1 MTAGTKSGNIRTMAL
16 THHPVM
22 RLSAILAL
30 VLIAACA
37 PARQAAEPAPAF
49 PRQAV
54 EEVFTVA
61 YGSITEKYIE
71 PVIIGELAFDGLGG
85 LATIDPN
92 LSVDRNGREV
102 ILAAGGRSVASFLAP
117 REGDVQ
123 GWAELTSR
131 ISAAGRLNSTGLR
144 AASPERLYEVV
155 FDEVISSL
163 DSYTRYAGTKK
174 ANKHRAKRDGYG
186 GIGIRFKVRDGT
198 VWVTVVMA
206 EKPAAVA
213 GLKRNDRIT
222 HIGGIPIDGLVT
234 QEVGDQLRGP
244 IHSRVALTVTR
255 EGAAKPLEFVIE
267 RSKIVPPTVTYGFE
281 DGIVFLKISSFNQDT
296 ANSMA
301 DKLTKARH
309 TQGDEIKGLIL
320 DLRGNPGGL
329 LKQSIKVAD
338 LFLSQGNIVKTRGRH
353 PDSNQ
358 HYEAK
363 DRNLATGIPV
373 AILMDGKSASAAEVV
388 AATLQDRGRA
398 VIIGT
403 ASFGKGT
410 VQTVIRLPNDG
421 EMTLTWSRLIP
432 PSGYILHEVGVMPT
446 ICTSGASGKGRDLI
460 SRAIEHRLE
469 VEAAWRKTGAGDVKR
484 RQDLRASCP
493 AERRRDSFDV
503 EVARRLLGDRVL
515 YARALS
521 LSAANT
527 AARY

>member
-1 MTAGTKSGNIRTMAL
+1 MTL
-16 THHPVM
+16 THHLGM
-22 RLSAILAL
+22 RLPAALAV

-37 PARQAAEPAPAF
+37 PARQAAEPVSAF

-61 YGSITEKYIE
+61 YGSITAKYIE

-85 LATIDPN
+85 LGSIDPN
-92 LSVDRNGREV
+92 LSVDRDGGEV
-102 ILAAGGRSVASFLAP
+102 ILAAGGQIVARYLAP
-117 REGDVQ
+117 SEGDVQ

-131 ISAAGRLNSTGLR
+131 ISVAGRLNSTDLR
-144 AASPERLYEVV
+144 AATPERLYEVV
-155 FDEVISSL
+155 FDEVLSNL

-186 GIGIRFKVRDGT
+186 GIGIRFKVREGT
-198 VWVTVVMA
+198 VWVTAVMP
-206 EKPAAVA
+206 KTPAALS

-222 HIGGIPIDGLVT
+222 HIGGIPIGGLVSH
-234 QEVGDQLRGP
+234 EVGDQLRGP
-244 IHSRVALTVTR
+244 VHSRVALTVRR
-255 EGAAKPLEFVIE
+255 EGAAKPLDFLIE
-267 RSKIVPPTVTYGFE
+267 RSKIVPLTVTYGFE

-296 ANSMA
+296 AKSLA
-301 DKLTKARH
+301 DKLTKARR
-309 TQGDEIKGLIL
+309 TQGDRITGLIL

-329 LKQSIKVAD
+329 LRQSIKVAD
-338 LFLSQGNIVKTRGRH
+338 LFLSQGKIVNTRGRH

-363 DRNLATGIPV
+363 DRNLAAGIPL
-373 AILMDGKSASAAEVV
+373 AILVDGKSASAAEVV

-398 VIIGT
+398 VVIGT
-403 ASFGKGT
+403 SSFGKGT

-421 EMTLTWSRLIP
+421 EMTLTWSRLVP
-432 PSGYILHEVGVMPT
+432 PSGFILHEVGVMPT
-446 ICTSGASGKGRDLI
+446 ICTSGASGNGRDLI
-460 SRAIEHRLE
+460 SRSIKHRLE
-469 VEAAWRKTGAGDVKR
+469 VEAAWRKTRSGDDKR
-484 RQDLRASCP
+484 RKELRASCP
-493 AERRRDSFDV
+493 SERRRDSFDL

>member
-1 MTAGTKSGNIRTMAL
+1 MTAGTKSGNIETMAL
-16 THHPVM
+16 THHRGLRLPVT
-22 RLSAILAL
+22 LAL

-37 PARQAAEPAPAF
+37 PARQASDPASAF

-61 YGSITEKYIE
+61 YGTISEKYIE
-71 PVIIGELAFDGLGG
+71 PVIIGELAFEGLRGLGS
-85 LATIDPN
+85 IDPN
-92 LSVDRNGREV
+92 LSVEHDGGEV
-102 ILAAGGRSVASFLAP
+102 VLSAGERIVARFLAP
-117 REGDVQ
+117 GEGDVQ

-131 ISAAGRLNSTGLR
+131 ISAAGRMNSTDLR
-144 AASPERLYEVV
+144 AASPERLYEAV
-155 FDEVISSL
+155 FNEALSNL
-163 DSYTRYAGTKK
+163 DAFTRYSGPVK
-174 ANKHRAKRDGYG
+174 AKKHRAKRDGYG
-186 GIGIRFKVRDGT
+186 GIGIRFKVSDGT
-198 VWVTVVMA
+198 AWVTNIMP
-206 EKPAAVA
+206 KTPAAQA

-222 HIGGIPIDGLVT
+222 HVGGIPIEGLGT
-234 QEVGDQLRGP
+234 QEVVDRLRGP
-244 IHSRVALTVTR
+244 VHSQVTLTVLR
-255 EGAAKPLEFVIE
+255 EGAAKPLEFKIE

-281 DGIVFLKISSFNQDT
+281 DGIVFLKISSFNQRT
-296 ANSMA
+296 AKSLA
-301 DKLTKARH
+301 DKLKRARK
-309 TQGDEIKGLIL
+309 TQGDRIKGLIL

-338 LFLSQGNIVKTRGRH
+338 LFLSQGDIVKTRGRH

-358 HYEAK
+358 HYVAK
-363 DRNLATGIPV
+363 DRNLAAGIPV
-373 AILMDGKSASAAEVV
+373 AILVDGKSASAAEVV

-403 ASFGKGT
+403 SSFGKGT

-421 EMTLTWSRLIP
+421 EITLTWSRLIP

-469 VEAAWRKTGAGDVKR
+469 VEAAWRKAGSADDER
-484 RQDLRASCP
+484 RKDLRASCP
-493 AERRRDSFDV
+493 SERRRDSFDV
-503 EVARRLLGDRVL
+503 DVARRLLGDRVL
-515 YARALS
+515 FARALS